1 MSVGNDKIFIIINIV
16 FGFKEEMYGKLLLL
30 FLRDSNMENVITR

>member
-16 FGFKEEMYGKLLLL
+16 FGFKVEMYGKLLLL